1 MNYGKDLFPLLN
13 IEKLLP
19 HSITISI
26 WIIQIL
32 SFKKFDFKTI
42 FIITYSNSVGCNN
55 NCGCIKEL
63 YNPVCS
69 NGITYLSPCLAG
81 CQTPAGNN
89 SVSILQEEYLFV
101 YCLCILWRIFVCV
114 LLVYFMKNIC
124 LCIVCVLYEENL
136 FVYC

>member
-81 CQTPAGNN
+81 CQKMGGVPFPKPGPK
-89 SVSILQEEYLFV
+89 VSEILKLWIHLL
-101 YCLCILWRIFVCV
+101 CLWDFCLRYICRGGLIRLRWFTILELHGI
-114 LLVYFMKNIC
+114 
-124 LCIVCVLYEENL
+124 
-136 FVYC
+136 